1 MRRERKL
8 IARCGKRS
16 KKDEE
21 TGDGGD
27 DGVDGER
34 GESPPHWFAR
44 D

>member
-8 IARCGKRS
+8 IARRGKRS
-16 KKDEE
+16 KEDEV
-21 TGDGGD
+21 TGDGDD

>member
-8 IARCGKRS
+8 IAVQEES

-21 TGDGGD
+21 IGGSGDGVG
-27 DGVDGER
+27 GER

>member
-1 MRRERKL
+1 VRRERKL
-8 IARCGKRS
+8 IAVQKES

-21 TGDGGD
+21 IGDGVG
-27 DGVDGER
+27 GER